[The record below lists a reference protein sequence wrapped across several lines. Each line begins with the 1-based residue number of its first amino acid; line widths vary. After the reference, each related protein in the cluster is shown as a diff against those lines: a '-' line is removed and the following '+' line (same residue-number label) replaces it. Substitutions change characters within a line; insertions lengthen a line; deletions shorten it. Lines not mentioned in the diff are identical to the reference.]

1 MNQNRAISLRDRA
14 LDILTGAKSIPALN
28 QSPARTTGS
37 HEDLALALRI
47 TLQDLLARFLDGYG
61 QVNYAALKASPSYAD
76 FHKMAAALQTFDPA
90 SLLNHE
96 ARLAFWINLYNTL
109 ILDAV
114 ISLNVERSVAERL
127 AGVGFFRN
135 AAYIVA
141 GRHVSADDIEHGI
154 LRLNR
159 GHPYFLLP
167 QFCSEDPRLGWV
179 IEPFEPRIHF
189 ALNCASRSCPPIR
202 AYLPEKIE
210 GQLDLATRSFIAEDI
225 ELLPHRM
232 ELRISSIFKWFASDF
247 GGRRGTLNF
256 LLAHLSD
263 EGKKDWL
270 ACQRERVKFSYKPYD
285 WGLNG
290 KV

>member
-1 MNQNRAISLRDRA
+1 
-14 LDILTGAKSIPALN
+14 
-28 QSPARTTGS
+28 
-37 HEDLALALRI
+37 
-47 TLQDLLARFLDGYG
+47 
-61 QVNYAALKASPSYAD
+61 
-76 FHKMAAALQTFDPA
+76 
-90 SLLNHE
+90 
-96 ARLAFWINLYNTL
+96 
-109 ILDAV
+109 
-114 ISLNVERSVAERL
+114 
-127 AGVGFFRN
+127 
-135 AAYIVA
+135 
-141 GRHVSADDIEHGI
+141 
-154 LRLNR
+154 
-159 GHPYFLLP
+159 
-167 QFCSEDPRLGWV
+167 V
-179 IEPFEPRIHF
+179 IEPFERRIHF